1 MNKKICIFI
10 LSIVLILNTILSQ
23 NVYAKEKKNAI
34 RNTIKV
40 GVFYLEP
47 YAYLNSNGEIDG
59 YYIKLFNLIAEKMN
73 VDVEYILSDLK
84 DWVSD
89 LDTGKVDIILGSTIN
104 EERAKKYS
112 FNKHSIALE
121 HFALYTNKDIDSI
134 NFENLNGLRLGYM
147 KESDKPEWI
156 FNLFRSLSIELV
168 PVRVSTY
175 SELMELMDNRK
186 IDLMI
191 DSACSFNKYKKIYEF
206 VGDQTYV
213 AANKSNQDLLDKI
226 DKTIADYYEE
236 DKNLIP
242 NLYNSYFDEEQ
253 NKIDERIRILTVS
266 SIMIFIIF
274 FIIYSIPKL
283 RKILVRKKV
292 NNRLKNNR
300 YLLYYQPIYE
310 PIKEEIAGF
319 EALLRLKDKDNKLIS
334 PAKFIPE
341 IEKNNMLFD
350 ITLWIIKRVILDYKE
365 IRKYN
370 CITNDNFYISL
381 NLSIDEI
388 QNNEF
393 VYRAIELLKE
403 SDLGNKR
410 ICLEIVE
417 RVGIKNI
424 HKIVDNISKLKEA
437 GFKIAIDDFGTE
449 YSNLDILEKLDADII
464 KVDKNFV
471 DGLGKHLI
479 KDQTILF
486 ILRVAEK
493 EEKSV
498 VLEGIEDKE
507 QDNKIKS
514 FNSKNVFVQGYY
526 YNKPMSIEEVKV
538 L

>member
-23 NVYAKEKKNAI
+23 NVYAKEKKNTN

-47 YAYLNSNGEIDG
+47 YAYLNSDGEIDG
-59 YYIKLFNLIAEKMN
+59 YYIQLFNLIAEKMN

-147 KESDKPEWI
+147 KESDKPDWI

-168 PVRVSTY
+168 PVRVGTY
-175 SELMELMDNRK
+175 SELMELMDNGK

-206 VGDQTYV
+206 VGDQTYI
-213 AANKSNQDLLDKI
+213 AANKSNQDLLDQI
-226 DKTIADYYEE
+226 DKTMSDYYEE

-253 NKIDERIRILTVS
+253 NKINERIRILTVS

-283 RKILVRKKV
+283 RKILIRKKV
-292 NNRLKNNR
+292 NNRLRNDR
-300 YLLYYQPIYE
+300 YLLYYQPIYN

-319 EALLRLKDKDNKLIS
+319 EALLRLKDKNNKLIS

-479 KDQTILF
+479 KDETILF

-526 YNKPMSIEEVKV
+526 YNKPMSIEEVRG

>member
-23 NVYAKEKKNAI
+23 NVYAEDKKD
-34 RNTIKV
+34 TIKV

-73 VDVEYILSDLK
+73 VEVEYILSDLK
-84 DWVSD
+84 DWVTD
-89 LDTGKVDIILGSTIN
+89 LDTGKVDIILGATIT

-112 FNKHSIALE
+112 FNKHTIGLE

-175 SELMELMDNRK
+175 LELMELMDNGK

-213 AANKSNQDLLDKI
+213 AANKANQELLDKI

-274 FIIYSIPKL
+274 FIIYSVPKL
-283 RKILVRKKV
+283 RKILIRKKV
-292 NNRLKNNR
+292 NNRLRNDR
-300 YLLYYQPIYE
+300 YLLYYQPIYD

-479 KDQTILF
+479 KDETILF

-514 FNSKNVFVQGYY
+514 FNSKNVFVQGYF